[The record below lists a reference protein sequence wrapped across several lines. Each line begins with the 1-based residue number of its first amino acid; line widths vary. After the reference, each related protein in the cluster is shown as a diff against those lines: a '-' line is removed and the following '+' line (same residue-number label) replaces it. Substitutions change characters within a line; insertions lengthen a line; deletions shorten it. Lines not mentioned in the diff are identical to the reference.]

1 MTILE
6 LSQVSKTYNPGAPG
20 EVKALKTASLLI
32 EQGDFV
38 SITGPSGAG
47 KSTLL
52 NVLALLDP
60 PTKGKYFIDDLDAT
74 KLSDS
79 QLAALRAHT
88 FSFVFQAFHLIDERT
103 VTENVALGLMY
114 SGDAAGSG
122 EETAQITDTQR
133 IEQALNFVGLTHK
146 QHAKAVQL
154 SGGERQRVAI
164 ARAIVA
170 ANPVLVADEPTGNL
184 DSANS
189 RSVMRVLD
197 KLNQSGTTVIVVTH
211 DPKVAAHAKTRI
223 EVHDGVVTVPESESS
238 KPLKPAKT
246 THAAQAKNPKTSSK
260 KTSLRAILADA
271 GRTIT
276 AKPAASGAL
285 IAGVLLAV
293 ALALATVGISE
304 AARAQVS
311 QLFDAARNQ
320 RVAVSVPEP
329 KQLTKDGSVKQ
340 ASTTTLMRLKRIPG
354 VERAQIYS
362 NHGNQN
368 ISLTSDTKGQNFD
381 VLGATDPSVP
391 GLEIEGKESAK
402 TSGIKLGSGQVLVG
416 RGIANNLE
424 LGPVDAS
431 PVVWI
436 ANKAY
441 VVVGVISDSGLD
453 ASIMNAVVMRETD
466 AVAVGATN
474 AVTAEIRT
482 RPGAAQL
489 VAQQAPIALDPYTGE
504 NAHVDA
510 PEDPKTMRQSVESN
524 VRTMLVTL
532 TAVSLLAAVLMLT
545 NSTATAVSRRSGEF
559 GLRRAMGARR
569 WQIAALVTAESAIVG
584 LIGGVIGTFT
594 AVVVII
600 STVLVRHWQPVLDLR
615 LLPVGIIGGMVVG
628 LVGCLLA
635 VRRAAGVSP
644 ADALRQ

>member
-114 SGDAAGSG
+114 SGDTAGSG

-246 THAAQAKNPKTSSK
+246 SHAAQAKNPKTSSK

-402 TSGIKLGSGQVLVG
+402 TSGIKLGAGQVLVG

>member
-122 EETAQITDTQR
+122 EETLQITDTQR

-223 EVHDGVVTVPESESS
+223 EVHDGVVTVPESENS
-238 KPLKPAKT
+238 KPLKPAKA

-340 ASTTTLMRLKRIPG
+340 ASTTTLMRLKRIP
-354 VERAQIYS
+354 
-362 NHGNQN
+362 
-368 ISLTSDTKGQNFD
+368 
-381 VLGATDPSVP
+381 
-391 GLEIEGKESAK
+391 
-402 TSGIKLGSGQVLVG
+402 
-416 RGIANNLE
+416 
-424 LGPVDAS
+424 
-431 PVVWI
+431 
-436 ANKAY
+436 
-441 VVVGVISDSGLD
+441 
-453 ASIMNAVVMRETD
+453 
-466 AVAVGATN
+466 
-474 AVTAEIRT
+474 
-482 RPGAAQL
+482 
-489 VAQQAPIALDPYTGE
+489 
-504 NAHVDA
+504 
-510 PEDPKTMRQSVESN
+510 
-524 VRTMLVTL
+524 
-532 TAVSLLAAVLMLT
+532 
-545 NSTATAVSRRSGEF
+545 
-559 GLRRAMGARR
+559 
-569 WQIAALVTAESAIVG
+569 
-584 LIGGVIGTFT
+584 
-594 AVVVII
+594 
-600 STVLVRHWQPVLDLR
+600 
-615 LLPVGIIGGMVVG
+615 
-628 LVGCLLA
+628 
-635 VRRAAGVSP
+635 
-644 ADALRQ
+644 

>member
-354 VERAQIYS
+354 VERVQIYS

-368 ISLTSDTKGQNFD
+368 ISLTSNTKGQNFD
-381 VLGATDPSVP
+381 VLGATDPNVP

-402 TSGIKLGSGQVLVG
+402 TSGIKLGPGQVLVG

-466 AVAVGATN
+466 AVAVGGNQCRHRRNTYAP
-474 AVTAEIRT
+474 RR
-482 RPGAAQL
+482 RPAGGAASTHR
-489 VAQQAPIALDPYTGE
+489 P
-504 NAHVDA
+504 
-510 PEDPKTMRQSVESN
+510 R
-524 VRTMLVTL
+524 
-532 TAVSLLAAVLMLT
+532 SLH
-545 NSTATAVSRRSGEF
+545 RRK
-559 GLRRAMGARR
+559 RPR
-569 WQIAALVTAESAIVG
+569 
-584 LIGGVIGTFT
+584 
-594 AVVVII
+594 
-600 STVLVRHWQPVLDLR
+600 
-615 LLPVGIIGGMVVG
+615 
-628 LVGCLLA
+628 GCA
-635 VRRAAGVSP
+635 
-644 ADALRQ
+644 

>member
-114 SGDAAGSG
+114 SGDVAGSG

-246 THAAQAKNPKTSSK
+246 THAAQAKNPKTSK

-391 GLEIEGKESAK
+391 GLEIEGKESAI
-402 TSGIKLGSGQVLVG
+402 TSGIKLGPGQVLVG

-466 AVAVGATN
+466 PVAVGATN

>member
-1 MTILE
+1 
-6 LSQVSKTYNPGAPG
+6 
-20 EVKALKTASLLI
+20 
-32 EQGDFV
+32 
-38 SITGPSGAG
+38 
-47 KSTLL
+47 
-52 NVLALLDP
+52 
-60 PTKGKYFIDDLDAT
+60 
-74 KLSDS
+74 
-79 QLAALRAHT
+79 
-88 FSFVFQAFHLIDERT
+88 
-103 VTENVALGLMY
+103 
-114 SGDAAGSG
+114 
-122 EETAQITDTQR
+122 
-133 IEQALNFVGLTHK
+133 VGLTHK

-246 THAAQAKNPKTSSK
+246 NQAPQAKNPKTSSK

-271 GRTIT
+271 TRTIT

-340 ASTTTLMRLKRIPG
+340 ASTTTLMRLKHIPG

-402 TSGIKLGSGQVLVG
+402 TSGIKLGPGQVLVG

-466 AVAVGATN
+466 AVDVGATN

-584 LIGGVIGTFT
+584 LIGGVMGTFT

>member
-1 MTILE
+1 MTVLE

-114 SGDAAGSG
+114 SGDTAGSG

-246 THAAQAKNPKTSSK
+246 THAAQAKNPKTSK

-285 IAGVLLAV
+285 IAGVLL

-402 TSGIKLGSGQVLVG
+402 TSGIKLGPGQVLVG

-466 AVAVGATN
+466 AVAVGTTN

-545 NSTATAVSRRSGEF
+545 NSTATAVSRRAGEF

>member
-1 MTILE
+1 MTVLE

-114 SGDAAGSG
+114 SGDTAGSG

-246 THAAQAKNPKTSSK
+246 THAAQGKKPKTSSK

-329 KQLTKDGSVKQ
+329 KQITKDGSVKQ
-340 ASTTTLMRLKRIPG
+340 ANTTTLMRLKRIPG

-391 GLEIEGKESAK
+391 GLEIEGKESTK
-402 TSGIKLGSGQVLVG
+402 TSGIKLGPGQVLVG

>member
-368 ISLTSDTKGQNFD
+368 VSLTSDTKGQNFD

-402 TSGIKLGSGQVLVG
+402 TSGIKLGPSQVLVG

-545 NSTATAVSRRSGEF
+545 NSTATAVSRRAGEF

>member
-1 MTILE
+1 
-6 LSQVSKTYNPGAPG
+6 
-20 EVKALKTASLLI
+20 
-32 EQGDFV
+32 
-38 SITGPSGAG
+38 
-47 KSTLL
+47 
-52 NVLALLDP
+52 
-60 PTKGKYFIDDLDAT
+60 
-74 KLSDS
+74 
-79 QLAALRAHT
+79 
-88 FSFVFQAFHLIDERT
+88 
-103 VTENVALGLMY
+103 
-114 SGDAAGSG
+114 
-122 EETAQITDTQR
+122 
-133 IEQALNFVGLTHK
+133 
-146 QHAKAVQL
+146 
-154 SGGERQRVAI
+154 
-164 ARAIVA
+164 
-170 ANPVLVADEPTGNL
+170 
-184 DSANS
+184 
-189 RSVMRVLD
+189 
-197 KLNQSGTTVIVVTH
+197 
-211 DPKVAAHAKTRI
+211 
-223 EVHDGVVTVPESESS
+223 
-238 KPLKPAKT
+238 
-246 THAAQAKNPKTSSK
+246 
-260 KTSLRAILADA
+260 
-271 GRTIT
+271 
-276 AKPAASGAL
+276 
-285 IAGVLLAV
+285 
-293 ALALATVGISE
+293 
-304 AARAQVS
+304 
-311 QLFDAARNQ
+311 
-320 RVAVSVPEP
+320 
-329 KQLTKDGSVKQ
+329 
-340 ASTTTLMRLKRIPG
+340 
-354 VERAQIYS
+354 
-362 NHGNQN
+362 
-368 ISLTSDTKGQNFD
+368 
-381 VLGATDPSVP
+381 
-391 GLEIEGKESAK
+391 
-402 TSGIKLGSGQVLVG
+402 
-416 RGIANNLE
+416 
-424 LGPVDAS
+424 
-431 PVVWI
+431 VWI

>member
-1 MTILE
+1 
-6 LSQVSKTYNPGAPG
+6 
-20 EVKALKTASLLI
+20 
-32 EQGDFV
+32 
-38 SITGPSGAG
+38 
-47 KSTLL
+47 
-52 NVLALLDP
+52 
-60 PTKGKYFIDDLDAT
+60 
-74 KLSDS
+74 
-79 QLAALRAHT
+79 
-88 FSFVFQAFHLIDERT
+88 
-103 VTENVALGLMY
+103 MY
-114 SGDAAGSG
+114 SGDTAGSG
-122 EETAQITDTQR
+122 EETPQITDTQR

-223 EVHDGVVTVPESESS
+223 EVHDGVVTVPESENS
-238 KPLKPAKT
+238 KPLKPAKA

-402 TSGIKLGSGQVLVG
+402 TSGIKLGPGQVLVG

-453 ASIMNAVVMRETD
+453 ASIMNAVVMREKD

>member
-114 SGDAAGSG
+114 SGDTAGSG

-211 DPKVAAHAKTRI
+211 DPKVADHAKTRI

-246 THAAQAKNPKTSSK
+246 THAAQGKKPKTSSK

-329 KQLTKDGSVKQ
+329 KQITKDGSVKQ

-391 GLEIEGKESAK
+391 GLEIEGKESTK
-402 TSGIKLGSGQVLVG
+402 TSGIKLGPGQVLVG

>member
-1 MTILE
+1 MTVLE

-122 EETAQITDTQR
+122 EETLQITDAQR

-246 THAAQAKNPKTSSK
+246 TYAAQAKNPKTSSK

-368 ISLTSDTKGQNFD
+368 ISLTNDTKGQNFD

-402 TSGIKLGSGQVLVG
+402 TSGIKLGPGQVLVG

-431 PVVWI
+431 PVV
-436 ANKAY
+436 
-441 VVVGVISDSGLD
+441 
-453 ASIMNAVVMRETD
+453 
-466 AVAVGATN
+466 
-474 AVTAEIRT
+474 
-482 RPGAAQL
+482 
-489 VAQQAPIALDPYTGE
+489 
-504 NAHVDA
+504 
-510 PEDPKTMRQSVESN
+510 
-524 VRTMLVTL
+524 
-532 TAVSLLAAVLMLT
+532 
-545 NSTATAVSRRSGEF
+545 
-559 GLRRAMGARR
+559 
-569 WQIAALVTAESAIVG
+569 
-584 LIGGVIGTFT
+584 
-594 AVVVII
+594 
-600 STVLVRHWQPVLDLR
+600 
-615 LLPVGIIGGMVVG
+615 
-628 LVGCLLA
+628 
-635 VRRAAGVSP
+635 
-644 ADALRQ
+644 

>member
-340 ASTTTLMRLKRIPG
+340 ASTTTLMHLKRIPG
-354 VERAQIYS
+354 VERVQIYS

-368 ISLTSDTKGQNFD
+368 ISLTSNTKGQNFD
-381 VLGATDPSVP
+381 VLGATDPNVP

-402 TSGIKLGSGQVLVG
+402 TSGIKLVPGQVLVG

>member
-453 ASIMNAVVMRETD
+453 TSIMNAVVMRETD

>member
-1 MTILE
+1 MTVLE

-114 SGDAAGSG
+114 SGDTAGSG

-246 THAAQAKNPKTSSK
+246 THAAQAKNPKTSK

-402 TSGIKLGSGQVLVG
+402 TSGIKLGPGQVLVG

-466 AVAVGATN
+466 AVAVGTTN

-489 VAQQAPIALDPYTGE
+489 VA
-504 NAHVDA
+504 
-510 PEDPKTMRQSVESN
+510 
-524 VRTMLVTL
+524 
-532 TAVSLLAAVLMLT
+532 
-545 NSTATAVSRRSGEF
+545 
-559 GLRRAMGARR
+559 
-569 WQIAALVTAESAIVG
+569 
-584 LIGGVIGTFT
+584 
-594 AVVVII
+594 
-600 STVLVRHWQPVLDLR
+600 
-615 LLPVGIIGGMVVG
+615 
-628 LVGCLLA
+628 
-635 VRRAAGVSP
+635 
-644 ADALRQ
+644 

>member
-1 MTILE
+1 MTVLE

-122 EETAQITDTQR
+122 EETLQITDAQR

-246 THAAQAKNPKTSSK
+246 TYAAQAKNPKTSSK

-354 VERAQIYS
+354 VEHAQIYS

-391 GLEIEGKESAK
+391 GLEIEDKESAK
-402 TSGIKLGSGQVLVG
+402 TSGIKLGPGQVLVG

-489 VAQQAPIALDPYTGE
+489 VAQQAPIALDPYTSE

>member
-293 ALALATVGISE
+293 ALATVGISE

-354 VERAQIYS
+354 VERVQIYS

-368 ISLTSDTKGQNFD
+368 ISLTSNTKGQNFD
-381 VLGATDPSVP
+381 VLGATDPNVP

-402 TSGIKLGSGQVLVG
+402 TSGIKLGPGQVLVG

>member
-197 KLNQSGTTVIVVTH
+197 KLNQSGIVVTH

-354 VERAQIYS
+354 VERVQIYS

-368 ISLTSDTKGQNFD
+368 ISLTSNTKGQNFD
-381 VLGATDPSVP
+381 VLGATDPNVP

-402 TSGIKLGSGQVLVG
+402 TSGIKLGPGQVLVG

>member
-1 MTILE
+1 MTVLE

-60 PTKGKYFIDDLDAT
+60 PSKGKYFIDDLDAT

-122 EETAQITDTQR
+122 EETVQITDTQR

-223 EVHDGVVTVPESESS
+223 EVHDGVVTVPESESL

-271 GRTIT
+271 RRTIT

-402 TSGIKLGSGQVLVG
+402 TSGIKLGPGQVLVG

>member
-114 SGDAAGSG
+114 SGDTAGSG

-246 THAAQAKNPKTSSK
+246 THAAQGKKPKTSSK

-381 VLGATDPSVP
+381 VLGATDPNVP
-391 GLEIEGKESAK
+391 GLEIEGKESTK
-402 TSGIKLGSGQVLVG
+402 TSGIKLGPGQVLVG

-644 ADALRQ
+644 ADALR

>member
-1 MTILE
+1 MTVLE

-246 THAAQAKNPKTSSK
+246 TYAAQAKNPKTSSK

-368 ISLTSDTKGQNFD
+368 ISLTNDTKGQNFD

-391 GLEIEGKESAK
+391 GLEIEGKESAN
-402 TSGIKLGSGQVLVG
+402 TSGIKLGPGQVLVG

-453 ASIMNAVVMRETD
+453 ASIMNAVVMREKD

>member
-114 SGDAAGSG
+114 SGDTAGSG

-223 EVHDGVVTVPESESS
+223 EVHDGVVTVPESKSS

-391 GLEIEGKESAK
+391 GLEIEGKESTK
-402 TSGIKLGSGQVLVG
+402 TSGIKLGPGQVLVG

>member
-114 SGDAAGSG
+114 SGDTAGSG

-211 DPKVAAHAKTRI
+211 DPKVADHAKTRI
-223 EVHDGVVTVPESESS
+223 EVHDGVVAVPESESS

-246 THAAQAKNPKTSSK
+246 THAAQGKKPKTSSK

-329 KQLTKDGSVKQ
+329 KQITKDGSVKQ

-391 GLEIEGKESAK
+391 GLEIEGKESTK
-402 TSGIKLGSGQVLVG
+402 TSGIKLGPGQVLVG

>member
-114 SGDAAGSG
+114 SGDTAGSG

-223 EVHDGVVTVPESESS
+223 EVHDGVVTVPESESL

-246 THAAQAKNPKTSSK
+246 THAAQAKNPKTSK

-368 ISLTSDTKGQNFD
+368 ISLTSDAKGQNFD

-402 TSGIKLGSGQVLVG
+402 TSGIKLGPGQVLVG
-416 RGIANNLE
+416 RGFAYNLV

-431 PVVWI
+431 PLVWI